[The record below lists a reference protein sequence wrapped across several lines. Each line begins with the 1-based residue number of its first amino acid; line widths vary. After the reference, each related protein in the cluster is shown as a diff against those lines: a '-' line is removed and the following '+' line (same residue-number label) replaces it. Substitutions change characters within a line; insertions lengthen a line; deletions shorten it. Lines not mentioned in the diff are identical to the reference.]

1 MSEPSLHQAS
11 RGRGRPSFAS
21 AGLAAQS
28 ERNRRWRAG
37 RKMGVLHVEVP
48 VALADCLKQL
58 RASRGITFQAVL
70 EAALVAL
77 EEPEAV

>member
-1 MSEPSLHQAS
+1 
-11 RGRGRPSFAS
+11 
-21 AGLAAQS
+21 
-28 ERNRRWRAG
+28 
-37 RKMGVLHVEVP
+37 MGVLHVEVP

-77 EEPEAV
+77 EEPEAVCCDEA